1 MESTSRSATEPVE
14 VSFSQFTGASGV
26 EEFNFM
32 FTPTRYASFDKQ
44 LDWLESAYYAALSEH
59 GLDSKS
65 VVLSRFFC
73 SDLPNQIKELRT
85 RTFSHPDS
93 SHKGSVS
100 VVNQPPPAP
109 AKVCMWVYGIKD
121 PNLPNECINNGK
133 DCVLKRDGLEHI
145 WTTGYIN
152 LDSKDPYKQTH
163 GIFGNYLKM
172 LHSKG
177 MTLEHNV
184 IRTWFFVK
192 DIDSHYWGLVEGRN
206 DVFDTQ
212 GLTPDTHFI
221 ASTGIEGSHIDV
233 HAKVLM
239 DAYAIKGVKKEQIE
253 FLHALDHLS
262 HTHKYGVAFERA
274 TSVAYK
280 DRKHVFISGTASID
294 SKGEIVHVGDV
305 IRQFGRA
312 LENIDALLSQAK
324 STMDDMQ
331 HFVVYVRDPSDAH
344 IVHVLMK
351 ERVGEQPFVVVTAP
365 VCRPGWLVEI
375 EGIAAIPYDDDSL
388 PEF

>member
-1 MESTSRSATEPVE
+1 
-14 VSFSQFTGASGV
+14 V

-32 FTPTRYASFDKQ
+32 FTPTRYGRFEQ
-44 LDWLESAYYAALSEH
+44 ELEWLESAYNEALEDH
-59 GLDSKS
+59 GLESSS

-73 SDLPNQIKELRT
+73 SDLPNQIDSLRK
-85 RTFSHPDS
+85 RAFSHPDS

-109 AKVCMWVYGIKD
+109 AKVCMWVYCIKD
-121 PNLPNECINNGK
+121 PNLPNQCTNNGK

-152 LDSKDPYKQTH
+152 LETKDPYRQTR
-163 GIFGNYLKM
+163 GVFASYLKT
-172 LHSKG
+172 LGNKE

-192 DIDSHYWGLVEGRN
+192 DIDSHYWGLVQGRN
-206 DVFDTQ
+206 DVFDEH
-212 GLTPDTHFI
+212 GLTADTHYI

-262 HTHKYGVAFERA
+262 HTHKYGVSFERA
-274 TSVAYK
+274 TSVAYR

-294 SKGEIVHVGDV
+294 KEGKIVHVGDV
-305 IRQFGRA
+305 IRQFDRA
-312 LENIDALLSQAK
+312 LENIDALLNQAK
-324 STMDDMQ
+324 AEMKDMQ

-375 EGIAAIPYDDDSL
+375 EGIAIVPHEDDSL
-388 PEF
+388 PDF